1 MRRGIGLAQVAAWMS
16 AAPARL
22 AGLTAKGRIAP
33 GYDADLCVLAP
44 DQSFMVDPVRLHH
57 KHPAT
62 TPYAGRT
69 LYGVVRATIFRGGL
83 DRHRPAARPAAQE
96 VTVKI
101 VVVNVNT
108 SASMTEVIAAGARRY
123 ASPGTQS
130 WRCARRSAPRRW
142 TAPLRATCPRSA

>member
-1 MRRGIGLAQVAAWMS
+1 MA

-44 DQSFMVDPVRLHH
+44 EQSFVVDPARLHH

-69 LYGVVRATIFRGGL
+69 LHGVVRATILRGRL
-83 DRHRPAARPAAQE
+83 TDPARPRGQLL
-96 VTVKI
+96 
-101 VVVNVNT
+101 
-108 SASMTEVIAAGARRY
+108 
-123 ASPGTQS
+123 
-130 WRCARRSAPRRW
+130 RRSQ
-142 TAPLRATCPRSA
+142 

>member
-1 MRRGIGLAQVAAWMS
+1 MKAAGDWDRAWGGISSLQLGLPLTWTQARNRKIGLARVAAWMA

-44 DQSFMVDPVRLHH
+44 EQSFTVDPARLHH

-69 LYGVVRATIFRGGL
+69 LYGVVRATIVRG
-83 DRHRPAARPAAQE
+83 Q
-96 VTVKI
+96 
-101 VVVNVNT
+101 
-108 SASMTEVIAAGARRY
+108 VID
-123 ASPGTQS
+123 PGQ
-130 WRCARRSAPRRW
+130 PRGKLLTRE
-142 TAPLRATCPRSA
+142 PE